1 MKSDA
6 SNIVA
11 KFIAL
16 HEGLFE
22 RFVNIYIF
30 GSILDKNRISKDVD
44 ILLVYEKY
52 SSKVRDDLTV
62 IQTLLE
68 KELGMFVDLTV
79 LSIEEEKEV
88 SFIDRLENS
97 YQKLK

>member
-11 KFIAL
+11 KFIES

-52 SSKVRDDLTV
+52 SSKIQDDLTV

-88 SFIDRLENS
+88 SFIDRLKNS

>member
-11 KFIAL
+11 KFIES
-16 HEGLFE
+16 HERLFE
-22 RFVNIYIF
+22 RFVNFYIF

-52 SSKVRDDLTV
+52 SSKVQDDLTV
-62 IQTLLE
+62 IQTSLE
-68 KELGMFVDLTV
+68 KELEMFVDFTV

-88 SFIDRLENS
+88 SFIDRLKKS

>member
-6 SNIVA
+6 SNIVT
-11 KFIAL
+11 KFIES

-52 SSKVRDDLTV
+52 SSKVQDDLTV

-68 KELGMFVDLTV
+68 KELEMFVDFTV

-88 SFIDRLENS
+88 SFIDRLKNS

>member
-1 MKSDA
+1 MNRTKYCLKDLST
-6 SNIVA
+6 S
-11 KFIAL
+11 
-16 HEGLFE
+16 
-22 RFVNIYIF
+22 IY
-30 GSILDKNRISKDVD
+30 LVRYWTKKRISKDVD
-44 ILLVYEKY
+44 ILLVYEKF
-52 SSKVRDDLTV
+52 SSKVQDDLTV

-88 SFIDRLENS
+88 SFIDRLKNS

>member
-11 KFIAL
+11 KFIES
-16 HEGLFE
+16 HEELFE

-52 SSKVRDDLTV
+52 SSKVQDDLTV

-88 SFIDRLENS
+88 SFIDRLKNS

>member
-11 KFIAL
+11 KFIES

-22 RFVNIYIF
+22 IFVNIYIF

-44 ILLVYEKY
+44 ILLVLR
-52 SSKVRDDLTV
+52 KVF
-62 IQTLLE
+62 
-68 KELGMFVDLTV
+68 K
-79 LSIEEEKEV
+79 
-88 SFIDRLENS
+88 
-97 YQKLK
+97 

>member
-11 KFIAL
+11 IFIES

-52 SSKVRDDLTV
+52 SSKVQDDLTV
-62 IQTLLE
+62 IQTSLE
-68 KELGMFVDLTV
+68 KELEMFVDFTV

-88 SFIDRLENS
+88 SFIDRLKNS

>member
-6 SNIVA
+6 SNIVT
-11 KFIAL
+11 KFIES
-16 HEGLFE
+16 HERLFE

-52 SSKVRDDLTV
+52 SNKVQDDLTV

-88 SFIDRLENS
+88 SFIDRLKNL

>member
-11 KFIAL
+11 KVIES
-16 HEGLFE
+16 HERLFE

-30 GSILDKNRISKDVD
+30 GSILDKNRISKDID

-52 SSKVRDDLTV
+52 SSKVQDDLTV
-62 IQTLLE
+62 IQTVLE

-88 SFIDRLENS
+88 LFIDRLKDS

>member
-11 KFIAL
+11 KFIES
-16 HEGLFE
+16 HERLFE
-22 RFVNIYIF
+22 RFINIYIF

-52 SSKVRDDLTV
+52 SSKIQDDLTV

-88 SFIDRLENS
+88 SFIDRLKDS

>member
-11 KFIAL
+11 KFIEL
-16 HEGLFE
+16 HEVLFE

-30 GSILDKNRISKDVD
+30 GSILDKKRISKDVD

-52 SSKVRDDLTV
+52 SSKVQDDLTV

-88 SFIDRLENS
+88 SFIDRLKNS